1 MKPKPY
7 IIGIA
12 GGSASGKSTLSAQ
25 LDARLRENGIITR
38 TVHMDSYFLPEN
50 KLPISKS
57 PIDNTKEYRDYN
69 HPDSFDLTALNR
81 DIDETVCLGMVDV
94 IIVEGL
100 LTLYDK
106 GLVSKLDLKLFVDC
120 RADERIVRRL
130 RRNMQWGMS
139 FDDIADVYLNLVRYR
154 HDEFVEPT
162 KSIADIIIDGSS
174 DFQKQIKVLLNIIR
188 ENK

>member
-12 GGSASGKSTLSAQ
+12 GGSASGKSTLSAK
-25 LDARLRENGIITR
+25 LDARLRENGASSK
-38 TVHMDSYFLPEN
+38 VMSMDSYFLSEN
-50 KLPISKS
+50 ELPLAKS
-57 PIDNTKEYRDYN
+57 PVDNTKEYRDYN
-69 HPDSFDLTALNR
+69 HPDSFDLVALNR
-81 DIDETVCLGMVDV
+81 DLDELISSSENDV
-94 IIVEGL
+94 VIVEGL

-106 GLVSKLDLKLFVDC
+106 VLISKLDIKLFVDC

-139 FDDIADVYLNLVRYR
+139 FDEIADVYLDLVRYR

-162 KSIADIIIDGSS
+162 KSIADIVVDGSS
-174 DFQKQIKVLLNIIR
+174 DFENICNRLLSFIKG
-188 ENK
+188 E